1 MHVSKWIPE
10 RPLYRR
16 ERLLVGYP
24 VLAVFALL
32 FLSRLLG
39 DLLLPN
45 GALWYSLLC
54 VSVTFLVPSLV
65 FLLLRGS
72 GYVRALRIR
81 APRKAHLPFV
91 IFAFFALLSGAML
104 LSALCGGTS
113 SLGNSATAFEAA
125 ATGSFWRVLGNVLVL
140 AVLPAFFEEFFFRG
154 IVMFEYERRG
164 AVRAVLM
171 SALLFALCHFD
182 LHNLPVYLFS
192 GALLAAVV
200 LATDSLF
207 ASVLLHICYN
217 IASLFGQRYLNALY
231 DFTGGVELFLF
242 ILIVAL
248 LLSLLFFFR
257 AGARLYRLREQAGQ
271 KDPRRD
277 VPWNVQ
283 FYTILDALTDPPTVL
298 CLIASVVGFIL
309 L

>member
-182 LHNLPVYLFS
+182 IRNLPVYFFS
-192 GALLAAVV
+192 GALLALV
-200 LATDSLF
+200 LFATDSLI
-207 ASVLLHICYN
+207 ATTILHTVYN
-217 IASLFGQRYLNALY
+217 LTSLFGQRYLNALY
-231 DFTGGVELFLF
+231 GFTGSLELFIFLLM
-242 ILIVAL
+242 LIFLVSCFL
-248 LLSLLFFFR
+248 L
-257 AGARLYRLREQAGQ
+257 AHMGARIYRRREEAHINE
-271 KDPRRD
+271 PRRA
-277 VPWNVQ
+277 VPWQVQ
-283 FYTILDALTDPPTVL
+283 FYTILDALADPPILLAIVL
-298 CLIASVVGFIL
+298 SIVGFIL

>member
-1 MHVSKWIPE
+1 MSKLIPE
-10 RPLYRR
+10 RPLYRK
-16 ERLLVGYP
+16 ERLWAGYP
-24 VLAVFALL
+24 TLA
-32 FLSRLLG
+32 
-39 DLLLPN
+39 
-45 GALWYSLLC
+45 
-54 VSVTFLVPSLV
+54 V
-65 FLLLRGS
+65 FLLLFVLRLLSSRSDLPLDALWLKLPALLVVFLLPTLVFILLRGQ
-72 GYVRALRIR
+72 GYTRVLRLR
-81 APRKAHLPFV
+81 LPRGTHTPFLLA
-91 IFAFFALLSGAML
+91 AFFTLLFGCILLSIL
-104 LSALCGGTS
+104 FGGTN
-113 SLGNSATAFEAA
+113 SLGNSATAYETAPT
-125 ATGSFWRVLGNVLVL
+125 ATPLTALASVAVL
-140 AVLPAFFEEFFFRG
+140 ALLPALLEECFFRG
-154 IVMFEYERRG
+154 ILVAEYERRG
-164 AVRAVLM
+164 AIRAVLM